1 MRVIKEFPFNPFIK
15 ATLFSWN
22 GKYILKLESGNL
34 EQTYKISE
42 LDVSGQAE
50 VEEMCSRPEF
60 KDMVSRI
67 FGEMDE
73 GWSVL

>member
-1 MRVIKEFPFNPFIK
+1 MRVIKEFPLNQFIK

-42 LDVSGQAE
+42 LEVSGQAE

-60 KDMVSRI
+60 KEMVSSI
-67 FGEMDE
+67 FGQMEE
-73 GWSVL
+73 GWWV

>member
-1 MRVIKEFPFNPFIK
+1 MRVIKEFPFNQFIK

-50 VEEMCSRPEF
+50 VEEICARPEF
-60 KDMVSRI
+60 KEMVSSI
-67 FGEMDE
+67 FGQMEE
-73 GWSVL
+73 AWG